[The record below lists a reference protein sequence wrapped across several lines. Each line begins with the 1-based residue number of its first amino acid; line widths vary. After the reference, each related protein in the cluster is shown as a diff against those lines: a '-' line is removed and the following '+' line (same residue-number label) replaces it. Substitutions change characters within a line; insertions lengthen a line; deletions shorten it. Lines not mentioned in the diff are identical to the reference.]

1 MLISEVPT
9 FGRCFKNDCDFGKE
23 ILIKKNYNYQFL
35 EKNIKVDQFIAKLI
49 SEKNVNNQSAGSNV
63 EIESDINYVEN
74 NEFIAVGDVKIYM
87 KNGTIKTDKLVYDS
101 EKANKII

>member
-1 MLISEVPT
+1 MKYLPKILIYLSGFMLISEVPT

-35 EKNIKVDQFIAKLI
+35 EKNIKVDKFIAKLI

-63 EIESDINYVEN
+63 EIESDIISMHFRSLTFEY
-74 NEFIAVGDVKIYM
+74 FWLLI
-87 KNGTIKTDKLVYDS
+87 TKLC
-101 EKANKII
+101 E